1 MCLAV
6 VALDAHPSYAL
17 VLAANRDEF
26 HRRPTAPAA
35 WWTAD
40 AALPILAGRDLE
52 QGGTW
57 LGITRYGRWG
67 FVTNVREP
75 ARHDPGA
82 PTRGM
87 LVPALARDTRPVLDA
102 IAALLAGAR
111 AYNGFNL
118 MGGDAA
124 GVAFGSNR
132 GTATATLGRGIHGVS
147 NAGLD
152 TPWPKLVRMKTALAA
167 WGQSGA
173 PGFDALW
180 AALADRTPAGDD
192 ELPATGI
199 PRERER
205 LLSAPFIV
213 SNEYGTRCSTIVAIG
228 RDCSVQFVERSF
240 DAAGAPAGE
249 ARFRFQ
255 LEGAG
260 VPSSSSMTRWA
271 MPASS
276 NTSPRATNP

>member
-6 VALDAHPSYAL
+6 VAIDAHPDYAL

-57 LGITRYGRWG
+57 LGITRHGRWG
-67 FVTNVREP
+67 FVTNVRDP

-82 PTRGM
+82 PTRGT
-87 LVPALARDTRPVLDA
+87 LVPALVRDPRPASDT
-102 IAALLAGAR
+102 IASLVAAAR

-118 MGGDAA
+118 VGGDATGA
-124 GVAFGSNR
+124 AFGSNR
-132 GTATATLGRGIHGVS
+132 APATATLGRGIHGVS

-152 TPWPKLVRMKTALAA
+152 TPWPKLVRTKAALAA
-167 WGQSGA
+167 WAQRGA
-173 PGFDALW
+173 AGFDAVW
-180 AALADRTPAGDD
+180 AALADRTPARDD

-205 LLSAPFIV
+205 LVSASFIV
-213 SNEYGTRCSTIVAIG
+213 SSDYGTRCSTIVAIG
-228 RDCSVQFVERSF
+228 REGDVQFVERSF
-240 DAAGAPAGE
+240 DAAGAPSGE

-255 LEGAG
+255 LEGASA
-260 VPSSSSMTRWA
+260 SSITRWS

>member
-6 VALDAHPSYAL
+6 VAIDAHPRYAL

-40 AALPILAGRDLE
+40 APPPILAGRDLE

-75 ARHDPGA
+75 ARHDPRA
-82 PTRGM
+82 PTRGT
-87 LVPALARDTRPVLDA
+87 LVPALARDTRPALAA
-102 IAALLAGAR
+102 IASLVAAAR

-118 MGGDAA
+118 VGGDATGA
-124 GVAFGSNR
+124 AFGSNR
-132 GTATATLGRGIHGVS
+132 GAATARLDRGIHGVS

-152 TPWPKLVRMKTALAA
+152 TPWPKLVRTKAALAA
-167 WGQSGA
+167 WAQSGA
-173 PGFDALW
+173 AGFDALW
-180 AALADRTPAGDD
+180 AALADRTPARDE

-205 LLSAPFIV
+205 MLSAPFIV
-213 SNEYGTRCSTIVAIG
+213 GNDYGTRCSTIVAIG
-228 RDCSVQFVERSF
+228 REGDVQFIERTFIASGAPDGEVAF
-240 DAAGAPAGE
+240 RFRLEAAPAGS
-249 ARFRFQ
+249 AAPAQ
-255 LEGAG
+255 
-260 VPSSSSMTRWA
+260 A
-271 MPASS
+271 M
-276 NTSPRATNP
+276 R

>member
-1 MCLAV
+1 MCLAI
-6 VALDAHPSYAL
+6 VAIDAHPRYAL

-40 AALPILAGRDLE
+40 GAEPLLAGRDLE

-57 LGITRYGRWG
+57 LGLTRSGRWG

-75 ARHDPGA
+75 GRHDPRA
-82 PTRGM
+82 PTRGA
-87 LVPALARDTRPVLDA
+87 LVPALVRDTRPAHEA
-102 IAALLAGAR
+102 IASLVAAAH

-118 MGGDAA
+118 VGGEGASA
-124 GVAFGSNR
+124 AFGSNR
-132 GTATATLGRGIHGVS
+132 GFATSTLDRGIHGVS
-147 NAGLD
+147 NAALD
-152 TPWPKLVRMKTALAA
+152 TPWPKLVRTKAAVAA
-167 WGQSGA
+167 WAQREVA
-173 PGFDALW
+173 DFDALW
-180 AALADRTPAGDD
+180 SALADRMPARDG

-199 PRERER
+199 PHERER

-213 SNEYGTRCSTIVAIG
+213 SDDYGTRSSTIVAFD
-228 RDCSVQFVERSF
+228 RDGTAQFIERSF
-240 DAAGAPAGE
+240 DAAGAPSGE
-249 ARFRFQ
+249 ARFRVQ
-255 LEGAG
+255 LDGASA
-260 VPSSSSMTRWA
+260 SSITRWS

>member
-6 VALDAHPSYAL
+6 VAIDAHPSYAL

-35 WWTAD
+35 WWTAEGSV
-40 AALPILAGRDLE
+40 PILAGRDLE

-57 LGITRYGRWG
+57 LGITRDGRWG
-67 FVTNVREP
+67 FVTNVRE
-75 ARHDPGA
+75 AGRHDPRA
-82 PTRGM
+82 PTRGA
-87 LVPALARDTRPVLDA
+87 LVPALARNTRPAFDTIASL
-102 IAALLAGAR
+102 IAAAHAH
-111 AYNGFNL
+111 NGFNL
-118 MGGDAA
+118 VGGDATSA
-124 GVAFGSNR
+124 AFGSNR
-132 GTATATLGRGIHGVS
+132 GTAATSLGRGIHGVS

-152 TPWPKLVRMKTALAA
+152 TPWPKLVRTKAALAA
-167 WGQSGA
+167 WAQSGIGA
-173 PGFDALW
+173 FDALW
-180 AALADRTPAGDD
+180 TALADRTPARDD

-199 PRERER
+199 PHERER

-213 SNEYGTRCSTIVAIG
+213 SNDYGTRCSTIVAIDREG
-228 RDCSVQFVERSF
+228 GVQFVERSF
-240 DAAGAPAGE
+240 DAAGAPGGE

-255 LEGAG
+255 LDDA
-260 VPSSSSMTRWA
+260 SARSITRWS